1 MTEGRPL
8 EKRKVRKIFDP
19 PPHPLPL
26 FKLARNLRGLE
37 TQPPLRDRGRLSRVQ
52 AWPPPSFPLIQAG
65 SVLRLLSV
73 LVPRSSLS
81 NGSGPKSISIP
92 TERRPRLP
100 LWDNHRPSFHARLP
114 LLNTFG
120 FYADSL
126 LADRSVCRPSRESR
140 HGSNRTKLIERERER
155 EKSVK
160 IRRGWDAFRKCDII
174 ST

>member
-140 HGSNRTKLIERERER
+140 HGSNRTKLIERERE
-155 EKSVK
+155 
-160 IRRGWDAFRKCDII
+160 IRWEVSRLEEDGMLFCDII